1 MFIAEAVNCCV
12 RSFFVE
18 NCSKFYKL
26 GRDDFEGHF
35 ILRVSI
41 QKHPKLNL

>member
-1 MFIAEAVNCCV
+1 VIPIE
-12 RSFFVE
+12 FVT
-18 NCSKFYKL
+18 SKGIFYKL

>member
-1 MFIAEAVNCCV
+1 MLEIKFKQLL
-12 RSFFVE
+12 
-18 NCSKFYKL
+18 SKFYKL

-35 ILRVSI
+35 ILLVSI